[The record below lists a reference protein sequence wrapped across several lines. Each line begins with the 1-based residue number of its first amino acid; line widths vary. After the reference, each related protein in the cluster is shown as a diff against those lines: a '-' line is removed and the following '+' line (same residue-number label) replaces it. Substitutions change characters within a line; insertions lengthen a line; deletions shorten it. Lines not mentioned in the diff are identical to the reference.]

1 MLMARIFIGTMLT
14 FGSVVV
20 LGVMV
25 LMASDIARL
34 SSQGS
39 PKAQHIAYAGHTR

>member
-1 MLMARIFIGTMLT
+1 MLMARMFIGTMLT
-14 FGSVVV
+14 FGSIVV

-34 SSQGS
+34 SGRGS
-39 PKAQHIAYAGHTR
+39 GKTQHIVYMGHSH